1 MAESGWARHSLSI
14 GLFEFQ
20 QSVRAI
26 RQDKGRFALMALGVL
41 IPSLVF
47 TAFAIFV
54 VVSADTIRGVESLP
68 IPNFFRGTVALFWLF
83 AVFLIGQRVV
93 SARTHIEAEALML
106 TTVSARTVAGGLL
119 LAEILRILTYLGF
132 PVLVLTG
139 VGTFLFGS
147 PVTLT
152 LVPLA
157 ALLFTGTAVVTG
169 TVCGYAV
176 AWLVATSRFI
186 ARHKTVLGVVVSLIL
201 TGVYFLFFFP
211 QVEMMSQAS
220 LAWLPIAWFAD
231 LAVIGTPL
239 AGSFLRSTGALLSS
253 AVLLILGGIIVER
266 EGVALWFIEP
276 VSIGAG
282 ETTRESAV
290 VDSEGPTQT
299 FQRDALET
307 AVKPLVV
314 PRIASTPVR
323 HVTEWVLLRTRRD
336 PNRLLFLL
344 IPVFAIGSS
353 VVSSGL
359 QFGSL
364 RALIAPVCAV
374 LLPWFTGALFAMN
387 PFGDEGAVLPVT
399 LTAVSGKQYVRGL
412 MMPGLV
418 LGLPIVAIMTSI
430 ASVFSPYTVIEQV
443 SLVVFSVY
451 LTCVSVAITPAIG
464 MALPRFSGI
473 RVSQS
478 QEVLPPRISA
488 IIIHMMLITIPGA
501 LLTMLVIV
509 PRIARGVLAVLFGS
523 LWTFLFGLLV
533 DSTDGLFW
541 EVVAWFEQIGGTI
554 RAVELGQLQIVVGG
568 MLLISGGFVSI
579 LLYRN
584 AINRFDRYSYV

>member
-201 TGVYFLFFFP
+201 TGVYFFF
-211 QVEMMSQAS
+211 S
-220 LAWLPIAWFAD
+220 
-231 LAVIGTPL
+231 
-239 AGSFLRSTGALLSS
+239 R
-253 AVLLILGGIIVER
+253 
-266 EGVALWFIEP
+266 
-276 VSIGAG
+276 
-282 ETTRESAV
+282 
-290 VDSEGPTQT
+290 
-299 FQRDALET
+299 
-307 AVKPLVV
+307 K
-314 PRIASTPVR
+314 
-323 HVTEWVLLRTRRD
+323 
-336 PNRLLFLL
+336 
-344 IPVFAIGSS
+344 
-353 VVSSGL
+353 
-359 QFGSL
+359 
-364 RALIAPVCAV
+364 
-374 LLPWFTGALFAMN
+374 
-387 PFGDEGAVLPVT
+387 
-399 LTAVSGKQYVRGL
+399 
-412 MMPGLV
+412 
-418 LGLPIVAIMTSI
+418 
-430 ASVFSPYTVIEQV
+430 
-443 SLVVFSVY
+443 
-451 LTCVSVAITPAIG
+451 
-464 MALPRFSGI
+464 
-473 RVSQS
+473 
-478 QEVLPPRISA
+478 
-488 IIIHMMLITIPGA
+488 
-501 LLTMLVIV
+501 
-509 PRIARGVLAVLFGS
+509 
-523 LWTFLFGLLV
+523 
-533 DSTDGLFW
+533 
-541 EVVAWFEQIGGTI
+541 
-554 RAVELGQLQIVVGG
+554 
-568 MLLISGGFVSI
+568 
-579 LLYRN
+579 
-584 AINRFDRYSYV
+584 